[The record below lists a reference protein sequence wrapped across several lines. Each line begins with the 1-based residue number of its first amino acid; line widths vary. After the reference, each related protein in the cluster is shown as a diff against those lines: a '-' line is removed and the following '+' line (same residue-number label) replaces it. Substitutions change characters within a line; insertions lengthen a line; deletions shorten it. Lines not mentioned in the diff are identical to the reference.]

1 MNLVTL
7 KFAPKKKVYFE
18 DMVESWLLYKK
29 CVVKVSTYYNY
40 RYLINKY
47 LIPEFKRY
55 SIDDFTNLN
64 VNRMIERLLKRLSP
78 KMIKDIMG
86 VLKSILS
93 YSEEKYR
100 REFHI
105 EPFAIP
111 KSRNDDLEVLT
122 HREQFRL
129 EDYCFQEGSC
139 RYLGIVFCLYTGMR
153 IGELCALKWEDID
166 LKSRYVRINKTLQ
179 RIYIEKN
186 KTKIL
191 IDTPKSAKSS
201 RKIPLNDKLVTL
213 LQEQKDK
220 YPKSAYFLTGT
231 TKYVEP
237 RNYQH
242 TFVCALKNSH
252 IRRNYNFHILR
263 HTFATNCIEVG
274 MDPKSLS
281 ELLGHSTVNITLN
294 RYVHSS
300 DTIKKKYLQ
309 RL

>member
-7 KFAPKKKVYFE
+7 KFAPKKKIYFE

-29 CVVKVSTYYNY
+29 CTVKKSTYYNY
-40 RYLINKY
+40 LYLVNKY
-47 LIPEFKRY
+47 LSTEFKGC
-55 SIDDFTNLN
+55 SIDEFSNLN
-64 VNRMIERLLKRLSP
+64 VNRMIEKLLERLSP
-78 KMIKDIMG
+78 KMIRDIMS

-111 KSRNDDLEVLT
+111 KTRNNDLQVLT
-122 HREQFRL
+122 AREQIRL
-129 EDYCFQEGSC
+129 ESFCIGEGSC
-139 RYLGIVFCLYTGMR
+139 RYLGIILCLYTGMR

-166 LKSRYVRINKTLQ
+166 LKTRYIRINKTLQ

-201 RKIPLNDKLVTL
+201 RKIPLNDKMIAL
-213 LQEQKDK
+213 LQEHKDK
-220 YPKSAYFLTGT
+220 YSKNSYFLTGT
-231 TKYVEP
+231 LKYVEP

-242 TFVCALKNSH
+242 TFVCALKNSY
-252 IRRNYNFHILR
+252 IRRRYNFHILR